1 MDAIQQTFPFRTV
14 LSLEPLIDR
23 WRELAKSEQASVR
36 TFAVNV
42 LQRVE
47 SVSALRGVIEDL
59 RTIEEHR
66 DVVDLLLSFVF
77 PFGMASNVYAAAVIP
92 FEPISFYTTK
102 GFEDLNLIYH
112 LINHFDEQ
120 GAYMSH
126 GKAVKGYMYALESLY
141 GKTVPFTYPLF
152 LPVHNQ
158 HTGLTRYFKLD
169 FDSRFVKL
177 VRNGPVPDLKDDEIE
192 ALLAD
197 RMNLDLWQQKLPSE
211 NLEYHGFAVLTMVE
225 VTEGQIVSA
234 LKNDLLQ
241 KDALNSP
248 EKIDQI
254 QHRIRSMLKESALD
268 IGLILIQRGEFDKI
282 TSIKPLGRS
291 LLLSKGVAPNCPMWS
306 QSLYAGVTHGYCEP
320 VLIPDLQKEG
330 RRTGFEEYV
339 MNQGYRSLLLAP
351 LYSGDKLV
359 GILEVASPQ
368 PNSLDAFAVAQLKE
382 ITSLFGVAISRG
394 VEEQE
399 DRIQA
404 IIKEQY
410 TSIHPTVEWRFREA
424 AQKYLQE
431 EIEGQLPSVD
441 SIVFQDVYPLYG
453 LSDIRGS
460 SDERNTAIQADLVT
474 QLTLGHAILIEA
486 QKVEPLHIL
495 DELSYR
501 IGEYTAELE
510 EELRSG
516 DEIGILHFLRDDV
529 ESLFDELSHF
539 GPEVKAAI
547 DRYNNALDPDLK
559 VLYSRR
565 KAYEE
570 SVRQINDTIGTYIE
584 KQEVEAQRMYP
595 HFFEMYK
602 TDGVDY
608 NLYVGASLVENRSYD
623 PLYLRNLRL
632 WQLMTMCGVEWE
644 LDALYP
650 GLQVPLRT
658 AHLILVQ
665 DLPLSIRFRIDEK
678 KFDVDGA
685 YNIRYE
691 IVKKRIDKA
700 RIIGSGERLTQPGKI
715 AIVYS
720 QPKEAEEYRRYIKY
734 LKAAGYLTDQ
744 LEEVE
749 LENLQGVHG
758 LKALRVTMKAR
769 PDFMHEAAAVDF
781 FKSPLG
787 DGASVNAEG
796 LVEFDAGAEVQ

>member
-1 MDAIQQTFPFRTV
+1 MDAYHDSFPFRTV
-14 LSLEPLIDR
+14 LSLEPLIEH
-23 WRELAKSEQASVR
+23 WQELASSEEASVR
-36 TFAVNV
+36 TFAENV

-47 SVSALRGVIEDL
+47 PVSELRGVIEDL
-59 RTIEEHR
+59 EIIEKHR
-66 DVVDLLLSFVF
+66 DVVDLLMSFVF
-77 PFGMASNVYAAAVIP
+77 PFGMSRNVYAAAVVP
-92 FEPISFYTTK
+92 FQPVSFYVTP
-102 GFEDLNLIYH
+102 GFDELNLIYH
-112 LINHFDEQ
+112 LINHFEKQ

-126 GKAVKGYMYALESLY
+126 GKAVKGYMYAIECLY
-141 GKTVPFTYPLF
+141 GKTVPFKYPMF
-152 LPVHNQ
+152 FPVHDEE
-158 HTGLTRYFKLD
+158 TGLTRHFKLD

-177 VRNGPVPDLKDDEIE
+177 VSNEPVPDLSDEEIE
-192 ALLAD
+192 GLLAD
-197 RMNLDLWQQKLPSE
+197 RMNLDLWQKSLHPE
-211 NLEYHGFAVLTMVE
+211 NLAYHGFAILTMVE

-248 EKIDQI
+248 KKIDQI
-254 QHRIRSMLKESALD
+254 QHRVRSLLREPSID
-268 IGLILIQRGEFDKI
+268 IGLILVQRGEFDKI
-282 TSIKPLGRS
+282 TSLKPLGRS
-291 LLLSKGVAPNCPMWS
+291 LLLSRGVAPSCPMWGK
-306 QSLYAGVTHGYCEP
+306 SLYANVTHGIAEP
-320 VLIPDLQKEG
+320 VLIQDLKKEE

-339 MNQGYRSLLLAP
+339 LGQGYRSLLLSP
-351 LYSGDKLV
+351 LCSGDRLM
-359 GILEVASPQ
+359 GILEVASPE
-368 PNSLDAFAVAQLKE
+368 PNSLDVFAVAQLKE
-382 ITSLFGVAISRG
+382 ITSLFGVAINRG
-394 VEEQE
+394 IEQQE

-431 EIEGQLPSVD
+431 EIDGNMPSVD

-460 SDERNTAIQADLVT
+460 SDERNIAIQADLVT
-474 QLTLGHAILIEA
+474 QLTLAHAILIEA
-486 QKVEPLHIL
+486 QRVRPLHVL

-501 IGEYTAELE
+501 IGDYTANLE

-516 DEIGILHFLRDDV
+516 DEVVILQFLRDEI
-529 ESLFDELSHF
+529 ESLFDELIAF
-539 GPEVKAAI
+539 GSDVKAAI
-547 DRYNNALDPDLK
+547 DRYKNALDPELK

-565 KAYEE
+565 KAYED
-570 SVRQINDTIGTYIE
+570 SVRQINDTIGSYIE

-595 HFFEMYK
+595 HFFEMFK

-644 LDALYP
+644 IDALYP
-650 GLQVPLRT
+650 HLQVPLRT

-665 DLPLSIRFRIDEK
+665 DIPLSIRFRIDEK

-700 RIIGSGERLTQPGKI
+700 RILGSGERLTQPGKI
-715 AIVYS
+715 AIVYA

-734 LKAAGYLTDQ
+734 LQAAGYLTDE

-758 LKALRVTMKAR
+758 LRALRITMKAR
-769 PDFMHEAAAVDF
+769 PEFLRESMVSDFLMA
-781 FKSPLG
+781 PQG
-787 DGASVNAEG
+787 DGASLNSAG
-796 LVEFDAGAEVQ
+796 NVELEAGSKV